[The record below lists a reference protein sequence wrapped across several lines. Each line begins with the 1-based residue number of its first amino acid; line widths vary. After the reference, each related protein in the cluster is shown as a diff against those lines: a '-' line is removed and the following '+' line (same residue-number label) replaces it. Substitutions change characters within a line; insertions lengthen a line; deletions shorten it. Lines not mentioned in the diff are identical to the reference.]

1 MEVGGRPS
9 HPKTCNFF
17 VLYQSPPPTPTKD
30 LKKVITSH
38 CVQTH
43 PTKKVW
49 KNLLPFPPTTNILNT
64 SNAFPAFLLEL
75 LLVCAVWRGHRVF
88 VFSCA
93 IASVQGL
100 IFPVTWTLHREVQQG
115 QTVNHKGKQKRHSL
129 PVHPCVFGTAILFM
143 YFCCFFM
150 SFCQFEMHAQC
161 CFTYGCMLTF
171 VPVAGTPSKPIKKMW
186 MVHPFSP
193 PQMEWVQSIL

>member
-1 MEVGGRPS
+1 MY
-9 HPKTCNFF
+9 K
-17 VLYQSPPPTPTKD
+17 PTPQ
-30 LKKVITSH
+30 KKFGKICCLFPPQQTFSIL
-38 CVQTH
+38 QTH
-43 PTKKVW
+43 
-49 KNLLPFPPTTNILNT
+49 FPL
-64 SNAFPAFLLEL
+64 SFWSCCWFVQCKLK
-75 LLVCAVWRGHRVF
+75 GHRVF

-93 IASVQGL
+93 TASVQGL

-143 YFCCFFM
+143 CFCCFFM

-171 VPVAGTPSKPIKKMW
+171 VPVAGTPSKPIKKM
-186 MVHPFSP
+186 
-193 PQMEWVQSIL
+193 